1 MYLFLLC
8 KCTLA
13 QHYPQPI
20 TPADSYNHVGSTSK
34 PEVELV
40 DQIESI
46 EVTANQVV
54 IQTSRVGPA
63 ETVKVAIQV
72 VDIENGAE
80 LPPTNLT
87 GILLILTRG
96 RYTVNFLTPNR
107 WYGILFRCEQQY
119 GGPNGVVYVNEEEH
133 LIKTHKEDG
142 SNLDAQPLVS
152 VTTKRFGSGGRSLEN
167 LVVTVRWEQHPD
179 ERSVEVRLDNHFEIM
194 EFYNNSRQI
203 MASISPKNCPRICW
217 NAELVAET
225 TRGLKFRRAATHN
238 CLEIEAVSAST
249 TLRDYVSYE
258 VHHDKV
264 IVHTN
269 YSDHEH
275 DEKEVDSYIQLAAI
289 PIPEPKR
296 HDNNTVRF
304 KTYSTSKTEDGDF
317 VLDHLEPNKL
327 YAIQYTYGKQSP
339 FAYAESRRF
348 VVETRPTSSA
358 YAASHSPVRLVF
370 DQPTPPPFRNSTEHG
385 GDNSTHP
392 AEEEQ
397 VPRVSMRLTSEF
409 KDYEVGID
417 VEPFCD
423 PHSYNG
429 SHFWL
434 TKDKPTRE
442 LRGLKIIEAICDEQP
457 KHMLCNGTHPEGSSR
472 PRKCSGPTE
481 LCYTAN
487 VMVHDSVYSMER
499 KCENLAKH
507 FHPPPPVVLPTHA
520 VASNANSWQQSYLCY
535 GLLLPLFLFP

>member
-1 MYLFLLC
+1 MYKIIFIIRFLIYLLLLP

-20 TPADSYNHVGSTSK
+20 TPADSYNHVGSTTK

-63 ETVKVAIQV
+63 ETLKVAIQV
-72 VDIENGAE
+72 VDIESGAE

-133 LIKTHKEDG
+133 LIKTHKE
-142 SNLDAQPLVS
+142 
-152 VTTKRFGSGGRSLEN
+152 
-167 LVVTVRWEQHPD
+167 
-179 ERSVEVRLDNHFEIM
+179 LDNHFEIM

-225 TRGLKFRRAATHN
+225 MRGLKFRRAATHN
-238 CLEIEAVSAST
+238 CLEIEAVSASA
-249 TLRDYVSYE
+249 TLRDYTSYE

-275 DEKEVDSYIQLAAI
+275 DGKEVDSYIQLAAI
-289 PIPEPKR
+289 PIPEPKK

-348 VVETRPTSSA
+348 VVETKPTSTA

-370 DQPTPPPFRNSTEHG
+370 DQPTPPPSRNSTEHG
-385 GDNSTHP
+385 GDNSTHL

-397 VPRVSMRLTSEF
+397 IPRVSMRLTSEF
-409 KDYEVGID
+409 KDYEIGID

-457 KHMLCNGTHPEGSSR
+457 KHELCNGTHPEGSSR

-507 FHPPPPVVLPTHA
+507 FHPPPPIVVTTHA
-520 VASNANSWQQSYLCY
+520 VASNANSWQQSYL
-535 GLLLPLFLFP
+535 LWLISNMVFVPIIIHL